1 MQARAAF
8 DLLVRDLA
16 SAYQDLGEA
25 RSVARIAFED
35 LLGIRAPFPTIA
47 FSSRQEAIFED
58 FHRRLLQG
66 EPVQYVTGQAY
77 FYGEKFDVSP
87 AVLIPRP
94 ETEELTEWA
103 LEILN
108 RQTAA
113 GKAPCV
119 LDIGAGSGC
128 ISIILKKKYPQAEV
142 WAMDVSLPALE
153 TASRNAEAHQAAIG
167 FKLADLLDAS
177 LWGELPEADLLVS
190 NPPYIPETERQDLAR
205 RVLAF
210 EPGLALFVP
219 AEDPLRF
226 YRAMGELAQ
235 QRLTENG
242 SLLAEC
248 HYLFAGA
255 VEELWKSQG
264 FAFTEL
270 RKDLSGLERMVRAS
284 RVPFLP

>member
-1 MQARAAF
+1 MQVRAAF

-16 SAYQDLGEA
+16 SAYQDRGEA

-35 LLGIRAPFPTIA
+35 LLGIREPFPTIA
-47 FSSRQEAIFED
+47 FSSRQEAIFEE

-77 FYGEKFDVSP
+77 FYGEKFEVSP

-103 LEILN
+103 LEILK
-108 RQTAA
+108 QQAEGAKT
-113 GKAPCV
+113 PCV

-128 ISIILKKKYPQAEV
+128 ISVILKKKYPQAEV

-153 TASRNAEAHQAAIG
+153 TAEKNSAIHQAAIG
-167 FKLADLLDAS
+167 FKLADLLDS
-177 LWGELPEADLLVS
+177 TKWEELPEADLFVS
-190 NPPYIPETERQDLAR
+190 NPPYIPENERQELAQ

-219 AEDPLRF
+219 AEDPLLF
-226 YRAMGELAQ
+226 YRAIGEFAQ
-235 QRLTENG
+235 LRLKESG

-248 HYLFAGA
+248 HYQLAGA

-264 FAFTEL
+264 FAFTER
-270 RKDLSGLERMVRAS
+270 RKDLSGRERMVRAS